1 MSALTFR
8 VSDIAKVLDA
18 AKAKGHDVS
27 GDSFLLGGVSF
38 RLAA

>member
-1 MSALTFR
+1 MLLTAEAM
-8 VSDIAKVLDA
+8 VDTKVLEA
-18 AKAKGHDVS
+18 AKAKGREVS